1 MGSGPRSGR
10 LRLAASWLRIL
21 LGGERPPGSRY
32 HCGVGISSPNGLVI
46 AIDGPSGS
54 GKSSASKG
62 VARELGLR
70 YLDTGAMYRA
80 LTWWFM
86 SENADTGDAAAVAER
101 AAAPSVEVSTDP
113 DDPWTRVNG
122 RDVSRD
128 IRTPEVSAQVSVV
141 ARVPAVREHL
151 IARQRAIIAAADP
164 GIVAEGRD
172 IGTAVAPAAQ
182 LKVFLTADPDA
193 RARRRAAELGGDS
206 GETEAAHA
214 RRDRLD
220 AAQSEKAADALLIDA
235 THLTLEQVIG
245 EITSL
250 ARERSRG
257 LLPLRDPQL
266 VGCSAQ
272 GRQEGG
278 TGRSGQ
284 TSI

>member
-1 MGSGPRSGR
+1 V
-10 LRLAASWLRIL
+10 
-21 LGGERPPGSRY
+21 
-32 HCGVGISSPNGLVI
+32 GVSSPNGLVI

-86 SENADTGDAAAVAER
+86 AEGADTGDVALVSAR
-101 AAAPSVEVSTDP
+101 AAEPSIEVSADP

-128 IRTPEVSAQVSVV
+128 IRTKEVSANVSAV

-151 IARQRAIIAAADP
+151 IRRQRAIIASAGQ

-172 IGTAVAPAAQ
+172 IGTVVAPAAQ
-182 LKVFLTADPDA
+182 LKVFLTADPGA
-193 RARRRAAELGGDS
+193 RARRRAAELSADA
-206 GETEAAHA
+206 GETEAAQA

-220 AAQSEKAADALLIDA
+220 AAQLEKAADALLIDA
-235 THLTLEQVIG
+235 TELSLDEVIG
-245 EITSL
+245 EIARL
-250 ARERSRG
+250 ARERC
-257 LLPLRDPQL
+257 LLVCAGDK
-266 VGCSAQ
+266 S
-272 GRQEGG
+272 
-278 TGRSGQ
+278 S
-284 TSI
+284 